1 MISVVVSTCNGEKY
15 IEEQL
20 DSIAKQTLTADE
32 VIICDDCSD
41 DSTFEIIANF
51 IESNGLN
58 NWQLFTNEV
67 KKGLDVTFFEMT
79 KRIKGDIIFFAE
91 QDDIWDHEKLK
102 RMSRYMDENPRFS
115 GMFSSLE
122 FINETGDRTG
132 LQNLSKLLTGESGIV
147 EFFEA
152 KRICGEFN
160 VKPGSICIRKS
171 VVPYLEVEKIS
182 DGFCF
187 GYFVALVS
195 SLIGLFSYMDIP
207 LVKCRDKYDISLTAK
222 LISNGSEP
230 AVVKNLHRCN
240 SYIFENSDSFKNMT
254 PKFSKRLEKIISKES
269 KILKV

>member
-20 DSIAKQTLTADE
+20 NSIAKQTLTADE

-41 DSTFEIIANF
+41 DSTSEKVANF
-51 IESNGLN
+51 IENNGLC
-58 NWQLFTNEV
+58 NWQLFINEE
-67 KKGLDVTFFEMT
+67 KKGIDVTFLEMT
-79 KRIKGDIIFFAE
+79 KRAKGDIIFFAE
-91 QDDIWDHEKLK
+91 QGDIWDHEKIK

-152 KRICGEFN
+152 QRVCGKLN

-171 VVPYLEVEKIS
+171 VVPYLELDKVS

-187 GYFVALVS
+187 GYFVSLVS
-195 SLIGLFSYMDIP
+195 SLVGLFAYMDIP
-207 LVKCRDKYDISLTAK
+207 LVKCRDRYDISLSTN
-222 LISNGSEP
+222 LTLNRSES
-230 AVVKNLHRCN
+230 AMAENLHSCHN
-240 SYIFENSDSFKNMT
+240 FILENADSFKNMT
-254 PKFSKRLEKIISKES
+254 SKFFKRLEKIIAKES
-269 KILKV
+269 KIL